1 MRNHLLDSS
10 ISYYGIFF
18 LAKYLPVRL
27 TRLIGKLIVS
37 VVYVFS
43 RKDRHGLAFNLSQ
56 ALNLPMDDP
65 LIRQTVRRI
74 FMNYGQYMA
83 DFFIIPQCSDSR
95 IKDFFSYLKGKE
107 QLEQILAEGKGAI
120 LLTAHLGNWEIG
132 GSLLRAMN
140 YPLTLVVMEHNSAP
154 SNAFVNQLRDNKG
167 INITQVDQSPFSGL
181 EILNRLRRNEIIA
194 MSGDKDFF
202 GKGRSISF
210 FGNQVNFPVGPLALS
225 MASGAPIIPAFV
237 LLQKDGRYFGILE
250 ESIWPGKLNHSE
262 IRSKY
267 LDNNLTKIVR
277 IFEHYIRSYPDQWYC
292 PDPINQPA
300 VAGIHE

>member
-10 ISYYGIFF
+10 ISYYGIFL
-18 LAKYLPVRL
+18 LAKYLPVRI
-27 TRLIGKLIVS
+27 TRLIGKIIVS
-37 VVYVFS
+37 FVYIFS
-43 RKDRHGLAFNLSQ
+43 QKDRQGLAFNLSQ
-56 ALNLPMDDP
+56 ALNLPVNDP

-83 DFFIIPQCSDSR
+83 DFFIIPQCSSNR
-95 IKDFFSYLKGKE
+95 VKNFFSYLKGKE
-107 QLEQILAEGKGAI
+107 QLEQILAKGKGAI

-132 GSLLRAMN
+132 GSMLRAMD
-140 YPLTLVVMEHNSAP
+140 YPLTLVVMGHNSDS
-154 SNAFVNQLRDNKG
+154 SNALVNQLRDNKG

-181 EILNRLRRNEIIA
+181 EILNRLRKNEIIA

-202 GKGRSISF
+202 GRGRPTLF

-237 LLQKDGRYFGILE
+237 LRQKDGRYFGILE
-250 ESIWPGKLNHSE
+250 EAIWPGRINHNES
-262 IRSKY
+262 RSKY
-267 LDNNLTKIVR
+267 LDHNLNKIAR

-292 PDPINQPA
+292 PDPINLPA
-300 VAGIHE
+300 VTGFHQ